1 MQRYTVYAKD
11 RSVYRYLHFNGLQI
25 EKLLS
30 ELCIPTEQPIKHI
43 KESLVELFQKLAV
56 DAESNTTLSRLRA
69 EYHILYLLS
78 KLSKPSEEE
87 KAFGIL
93 NGVIDSMEHSFSA
106 PYNAKNYADMLYISV
121 SRFNHF
127 FKESV
132 GVSPHRYYMNIRIK
146 NAQELLEQTDL
157 HINVIAQNCG
167 YEDAQY
173 FAQAFKK
180 QVGTTPSEYRK
191 IKNNS

>member
-1 MQRYTVYAKD
+1 M
-11 RSVYRYLHFNGLQI
+11 
-25 EKLLS
+25 LS
-30 ELCIPTEQPIKHI
+30 ELCIPTEHPIDHI
-43 KESLVELFQKLAV
+43 KESLTETFQKLST
-56 DAESNTTLSRLRA
+56 DAETNSALSRICA

-78 KLSKPSEEE
+78 KLSKPSEEG

-93 NGVIDSMEHSFSA
+93 NGVIDSMQHSFSA
-106 PYNAKNYADMLYISV
+106 PYDAKTYADMLYISV

-132 GVSPHRYYMNIRIK
+132 GVSPHKYYMNIRMK

-157 HINVIAQNCG
+157 QINVIAKNCG
-167 YEDAQY
+167 YNDALY

-191 IKNNS
+191 MKNNS